1 MNNNTEITDKLM
13 EIKKLYESGI
23 LTEEEYQMQEENLIN
38 SCNNTTANL
47 DGFCNKFLMAVILC
61 LCLIVLSS
69 IGVLKVSFAARY
81 LGHLPTPQNR
91 IALLIFFELLTML
104 VLAVPTFILN
114 YSKKKNM
121 YRAGIAM
128 ISSFFLIVTVSYF
141 VDITISNYLFLAF
154 WLLSPLSIAYAL
166 KILPQN
172 IKRNIQEANGWLF
185 HLVFILSAFL
195 PPMGIGLVGIGIIG
209 ILCYIFIYKTQV
221 ITKGVLGILM
231 LIPALLLSVGYFA
244 LESKSSPID
253 AVKSFVSGD
262 ESVLVIYDYDE
273 AKCHPIEDKIQIK
286 SNELSINDKIK
297 EVRLNNDV
305 NIAYV
310 QAKYRSKDVTF
321 IVQCEEG
328 KAIVLSTI
336 GLYSYDFTE
345 FKKKYG
351 FTLEYKDDLSPEM
364 ESKDAVECVKIV
376 RSYIKAHNLQAF
388 VLSVKLID
396 WFLHIHEDNV
406 NKTYEVRCNGGL
418 EFSVSVENNQSKKIY
433 VIKKIKGL

>member
-1 MNNNTEITDKLM
+1 
-13 EIKKLYESGI
+13 
-23 LTEEEYQMQEENLIN
+23 
-38 SCNNTTANL
+38 
-47 DGFCNKFLMAVILC
+47 
-61 LCLIVLSS
+61 
-69 IGVLKVSFAARY
+69 
-81 LGHLPTPQNR
+81 
-91 IALLIFFELLTML
+91 
-104 VLAVPTFILN
+104 
-114 YSKKKNM
+114 
-121 YRAGIAM
+121 
-128 ISSFFLIVTVSYF
+128 
-141 VDITISNYLFLAF
+141 
-154 WLLSPLSIAYAL
+154 
-166 KILPQN
+166 
-172 IKRNIQEANGWLF
+172 
-185 HLVFILSAFL
+185 
-195 PPMGIGLVGIGIIG
+195 MGIGLVGIGIIG

-262 ESVLVIYDYDE
+262 ESILVIYDYDE

-364 ESKDAVECVKIV
+364 ES
-376 RSYIKAHNLQAF
+376 
-388 VLSVKLID
+388 
-396 WFLHIHEDNV
+396 
-406 NKTYEVRCNGGL
+406 
-418 EFSVSVENNQSKKIY
+418 
-433 VIKKIKGL
+433 

>member
-1 MNNNTEITDKLM
+1 MEKQTIEKLM
-13 EIKKLYESGI
+13 EIKELYEAGI

-38 SCNNTTANL
+38 SFNNTSANL

-61 LCLIVLSS
+61 LCLIVLST

-104 VLAVPTFILN
+104 VLAVPTFTLN

-121 YRAGIAM
+121 YRVGIAM

-166 KILPQN
+166 KVLPQN
-172 IKRNIQEANGWLF
+172 IKKNTQEANGQLF

-221 ITKGVLGILM
+221 ITKGVLRILM

-253 AVKSFVSGD
+253 AVKSFVSD
-262 ESVLVIYDYDE
+262 DASFLSRCNYYEE
-273 AKCHPIEDKIQIK
+273 AKCHPIEDTIQIK

-321 IVQCEEG
+321 IVICWEG
-328 KAIVLSTI
+328 KARVLSTI

-351 FTLEYKDDLSPEM
+351 FTLEYKDDLSPEK

-376 RSYIKAHNLQAF
+376 RSYIKAHNLQAS

-406 NKTYEVRCNGGL
+406 NWTYEVRCNGGL
-418 EFSVSVENNQSKKIY
+418 EFSVSVENNQSKEKY

>member
-1 MNNNTEITDKLM
+1 
-13 EIKKLYESGI
+13 
-23 LTEEEYQMQEENLIN
+23 
-38 SCNNTTANL
+38 
-47 DGFCNKFLMAVILC
+47 
-61 LCLIVLSS
+61 
-69 IGVLKVSFAARY
+69 
-81 LGHLPTPQNR
+81 
-91 IALLIFFELLTML
+91 
-104 VLAVPTFILN
+104 
-114 YSKKKNM
+114 
-121 YRAGIAM
+121 
-128 ISSFFLIVTVSYF
+128 
-141 VDITISNYLFLAF
+141 
-154 WLLSPLSIAYAL
+154 
-166 KILPQN
+166 
-172 IKRNIQEANGWLF
+172 
-185 HLVFILSAFL
+185 
-195 PPMGIGLVGIGIIG
+195 
-209 ILCYIFIYKTQV
+209 
-221 ITKGVLGILM
+221 M

-253 AVKSFVSGD
+253 AVKSFVSGV
-262 ESVLVIYDYDE
+262 ESLLVIYDYDE

-376 RSYIKAHNLQAF
+376 RSYIKAHNLQAS

-396 WFLHIHEDNV
+396 WFLHIHEYNV

-418 EFSVSVENNQSKKIY
+418 EFSVSVENNLSKKKY

>member
-1 MNNNTEITDKLM
+1 MEKQTIEKLM
-13 EIKKLYESGI
+13 EIKELYEAGI

-38 SCNNTTANL
+38 SFNNTTAYL

-104 VLAVPTFILN
+104 VLAVPTFTLN

-121 YRAGIAM
+121 YRVGIAM

-166 KILPQN
+166 KVLPQN
-172 IKRNIQEANGWLF
+172 IKKNTQEANGQLF

-195 PPMGIGLVGIGIIG
+195 PPMGIGLVGIGIMG

-221 ITKGVLGILM
+221 ITKGVLRILM

-253 AVKSFVSGD
+253 AVKSFVSD
-262 ESVLVIYDYDE
+262 DASFLSRCNYYEE
-273 AKCHPIEDKIQIK
+273 AKCHPIEDTIQIK

-321 IVQCEEG
+321 IVICWEG
-328 KAIVLSTI
+328 KARVLSTI

-364 ESKDAVECVKIV
+364 ES
-376 RSYIKAHNLQAF
+376 
-388 VLSVKLID
+388 
-396 WFLHIHEDNV
+396 
-406 NKTYEVRCNGGL
+406 
-418 EFSVSVENNQSKKIY
+418 
-433 VIKKIKGL
+433 